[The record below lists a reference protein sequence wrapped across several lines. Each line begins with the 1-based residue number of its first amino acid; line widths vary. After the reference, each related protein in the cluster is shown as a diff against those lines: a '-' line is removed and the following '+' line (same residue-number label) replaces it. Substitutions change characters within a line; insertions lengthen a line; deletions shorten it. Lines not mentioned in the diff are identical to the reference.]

1 LALSIE
7 LRRSPVDREYAVE
20 RLQRLHDAQAVFYAG
35 GPAEPLYAML
45 TPDVVWTVP
54 GDSPIAGVYEGV
66 DAVLAYFAQ
75 RRDMA
80 SQTFKMQ
87 CLDVLVGEGEHA
99 AALTDGTA
107 VLGGITH
114 TWSTVGLY
122 RFRQG
127 RVAACRLIPLDVRE
141 FDLVWTPRDADDA

>member
-1 LALSIE
+1 
-7 LRRSPVDREYAVE
+7 VDRECAME
-20 RLQRLHDAQAVFYAG
+20 RLQRLHDAQAVFYTG
-35 GPAEPLYAML
+35 GPADPLYELL

-66 DAVLAYFAQ
+66 DAVLAYFAR

-87 CLDVLVGEGEHA
+87 RVDVLVGKGEHV

-107 VLGGITH
+107 VLGGVTR
-114 TWSTVGLY
+114 TWSTLGLY
-122 RFRQG
+122 RFREG
-127 RVAACRLIPLDVRE
+127 RVAACWLLPLDPRE
-141 FDLVWTPRDADDA
+141 FDLIWTPPDRADP